1 MKTVQLLFTFIC
13 SASLFA
19 QEYTHYTVTEGLINN
34 SVNCVTIDDNQN
46 IWFGTNNGV
55 SKFDG
60 VNWESFTT
68 DMSPDLVDNSI
79 TAICATSAGEIWLG
93 SDFGVSVFD
102 GSTWVTYVEEDGL
115 GDDRVSYIS
124 EDVDGVI
131 WIAEKNGL
139 SRFDGSS
146 WITYGTEE
154 GLPFGGLNYVTFD
167 SNNELWL
174 ANSIFGLIHFD
185 GLNFTTYNTNSGLIS
200 NTVRAIAIDE
210 NDNKWVGT
218 AQGISVLNA
227 ANELEENHTMML
239 LLPEP
244 DTLNPV
250 VDIALDSQGNVWAGV
265 YVDYLVTVGGVAAWN
280 SDTWTGFTYDSELVG
295 PVVRALAV
303 DANDAIWVATS
314 TGVTKITNPQ
324 LSISQLQNSILLS
337 VYPNP
342 ASSSFV
348 VRSENQIESYKIFN
362 LLGKTMK
369 ESNTVNLSEIHINS
383 ESLSSGLY
391 IIDVVT
397 STGRVREFVVIE

>member
-1 MKTVQLLFTFIC
+1 MKIVQLLFTLIC

-19 QEYTHYTVTEGLINN
+19 QEYTHFSVSEGLINN
-34 SVNCVTIDDNQN
+34 SVNCITIDNNQN
-46 IWFGTNNGV
+46 VWFGTNNGV

-68 DMSPDLVDNSI
+68 DMTPDLVDNSI
-79 TAICATSAGEIWLG
+79 TAICATSTGDIWLG

-102 GSTWVTYVEEDGL
+102 GSSWLTYTEVDGL

-124 EDVDGVI
+124 EDVNGVI

-146 WITYGTEE
+146 WITYGTED
-154 GLPFGGLNYVTFD
+154 GLPFGGLNYISFD

-185 GLNFTTYNTNSGLIS
+185 GLNFTTYNTSSGLIS

-210 NDNKWVGT
+210 NDHKWVGT

-227 ANELEENHTMML
+227 ANELEESHTMML

-265 YVDYLVTVGGVAAWN
+265 YVDYLVTVGGVTAWN
-280 SDTWTGFTYDSELVG
+280 GNVWTGFSYDSELIG
-295 PVVRALAV
+295 PVIRALAI

-314 TGVTKITNPQ
+314 TGVTRITNPQ
-324 LSISQLQNSILLS
+324 LSISQSESSIRLS

-348 VRSENQIESYKIFN
+348 VQSKNTIESYIIVDLF
-362 LLGKTMK
+362 GKTIK
-369 ESNTVNLSEIHINS
+369 ESTSEKLSEIHINS

-397 STGRVREFVVIE
+397 SEGRIKEFIAIE